1 MLYHANFYYETLGF
15 LNHYSLFHIYHNR
28 LQFPVWSVECYLT
41 IVILIC
47 CFAHILQVSALKVFL
62 RIIYRRI
69 CFQEKLNEDFSFVC
83 CAMLTFI
90 MVAWEYLIIIAFPTF
105 ITIMFK
111 FPVWSVEC
119 YLTLFI
125 LVSWFAHILQS
136 STKFNN
142 IATQTVIVFL
152 SVSTYLFHGLFSKRG
167 WRGMD

>member
-1 MLYHANFYYETLGF
+1 ML
-15 LNHYSLFHIYHNR
+15 LNNSHSYLLFCTH
-28 LQFPVWSVECYLT
+28 FTS
-41 IVILIC
+41 IC
-47 CFAHILQVSALKVFL
+47 MKMFL

-69 CFQEKLNEDFSFVC
+69 GFQEKLNEDFSFVC

-125 LVSWFAHILQS
+125 LVSLFAHILQS

-142 IATQTVIVFL
+142 IARQTVIGFL